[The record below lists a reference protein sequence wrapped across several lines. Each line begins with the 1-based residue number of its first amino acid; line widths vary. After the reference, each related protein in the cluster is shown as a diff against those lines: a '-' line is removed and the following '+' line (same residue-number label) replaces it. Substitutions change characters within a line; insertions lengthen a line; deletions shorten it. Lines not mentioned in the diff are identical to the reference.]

1 MKHFLLPAFC
11 ITISLLSNAQLLAIK
26 YTDLGSQS
34 TDQDNFWY
42 WQEWGQNFYT
52 YNGSCN
58 LESDLFKWT
67 GGDGIWHDGDK
78 TLYYYNGNNQSIKEL
93 HLLLNPISGQWDSSS
108 QILKEYDNNGRL
120 MINTIQTFINGNWQ
134 NDTRISRT
142 YNQKKLDSTLLEEK
156 WEQNAW
162 KKYLFTTNAY
172 DERDSLELVSQ
183 KVFNGSAVDS
193 GKTRFTYSYD
203 SLNRI
208 DSILAETWD
217 TDHWRNF

>member
-1 MKHFLLPAFC
+1 MQPFTMKYFLLLAFFVT
-11 ITISLLSNAQLLAIK
+11 ITLLSNAQLLAIK

-67 GGDGIWHDGDK
+67 NNDGIWHDGDK
-78 TLYYYNGNNQSIKEL
+78 TLYYYNSTNQNIKEL
-93 HLLLNPISGQWDSSS
+93 HLMFNPNLGQWDNWY

-120 MINTIQTFINGNWQ
+120 MISTTQTFINGNWQ

-142 YNQKKLDSTLLEEK
+142 YNPKKLDSTLLEEK
-156 WEQNAW
+156 WEQM
-162 KKYLFTTNAY
+162 Y
-172 DERDSLELVSQ
+172 
-183 KVFNGSAVDS
+183 
-193 GKTRFTYSYD
+193 GKNIF
-203 SLNRI
+203 
-208 DSILAETWD
+208 
-217 TDHWRNF
+217 